1 MVTISFDWSNVHTED
16 DYLVTGQQR
25 KRMSG
30 FTKLKQIPVTIYL
43 FRSEDKKMDLIS
55 DAVNLYIGLLRI
67 FFKPIFLLTS
77 CTEQWDHDFIVA
89 SPFS

>member
-1 MVTISFDWSNVHTED
+1 
-16 DYLVTGQQR
+16 
-25 KRMSG
+25 
-30 FTKLKQIPVTIYL
+30 
-43 FRSEDKKMDLIS
+43 MDLIS

-67 FFKPIFLLTS
+67 FFEPIFLLTS

>member
-16 DYLVTGQQR
+16 DYVVTVQQR

-30 FTKLKQIPVTIYL
+30 FTKLKQIPVAIYI

-55 DAVNLYIGLLRI
+55 DAVNLYIGLLC
-67 FFKPIFLLTS
+67 IFLTY
-77 CTEQWDHDFIVA
+77 F
-89 SPFS
+89 SPHFLYRAVGS